1 MQGIIL
7 KIALG
12 HVTVCD
18 KHWHLQI
25 PVCTQKCPFLST
37 KIYWYLYLSF
47 VKLNIF
53 VFVLATFS
61 PQKIY

>member
-18 KHWHLQI
+18 KYWHLQI
-25 PVCTQKCPFLST
+25 PVCTYKCPFLST
-37 KIYWYLYLSF
+37 KIYWYLYLSKKNI
-47 VKLNIF
+47 KLIIF
-53 VFVLATFS
+53 
-61 PQKIY
+61 